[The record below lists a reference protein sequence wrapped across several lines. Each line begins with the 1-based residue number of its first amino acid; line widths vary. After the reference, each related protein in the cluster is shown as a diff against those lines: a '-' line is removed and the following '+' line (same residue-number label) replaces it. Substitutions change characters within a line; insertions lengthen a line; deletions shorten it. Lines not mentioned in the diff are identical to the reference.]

1 MGHLWT
7 LDTVKYL
14 GFPNEGQQLIDSTRN
29 LAVIRTGSPFNV
41 SRLEEERQRI
51 TRLFR
56 NNGYYFYKMDMHLI
70 WQIL

>member
-56 NNGYYFYKMDMHLI
+56 N
-70 WQIL
+70 